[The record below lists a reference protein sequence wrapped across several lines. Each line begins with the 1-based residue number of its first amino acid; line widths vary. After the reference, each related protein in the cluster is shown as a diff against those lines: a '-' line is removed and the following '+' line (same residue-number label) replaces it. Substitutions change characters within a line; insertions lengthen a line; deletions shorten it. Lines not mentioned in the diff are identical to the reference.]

1 MIKFLDLH
9 KINNRF
15 RDAFQAAFSKS
26 LDDAHFILGNNVT
39 KFENEFAAYCG
50 TTYCVGTANGLDA
63 LTLILKGYI
72 HLGKLEKGDR
82 VVVPANT
89 FIATI
94 LSVLHAELVP
104 VLVEP
109 NPDTYNISVDTDKAI
124 FVDAKAIVMVHLYGQ
139 LADVENFNKIAKIYN
154 CLLIEDAAQAHGAEA
169 NSTIENSN
177 SNSDIYKDA
186 KPKVKNQKPK
196 AIRDVSNSNSNSG
209 SISNSNSL
217 RAGNLSH
224 AAAFSFYPSKNLG
237 ALGDG
242 GAVTTN
248 DSELV
253 EVLKLLRNYG
263 SEVKYTNKIIGFNS
277 RLDDMQA
284 AFLSI
289 KLKSLDK
296 DNQRRRAIAKAYL
309 NGIHNSKLKLPYYDG
324 SENHVFYAFVIEVAD
339 RDHFINFLEKHNI
352 EWLIH
357 YPIPPHEQ
365 KALQSFSHFNFALT
379 EKIHK
384 RIISLPMSPV
394 LTDKEI
400 QTVIDVLNTY

>member
-15 RDAFQAAFSKS
+15 RNELQESFNKS
-26 LDDAHFILGNNVT
+26 LDDAHFILGTNVT
-39 KFENEFAAYCG
+39 TFENEFAAYCG
-50 TTYCVGTANGLDA
+50 TKFCVGTANGLDA

-72 HLGKLEKGDR
+72 ALGQLKKGDK
-82 VVVPANT
+82 VIVPANT

-109 NPDTYNISVDTDKAI
+109 NSDIYNISLDSDLSI
-124 FVDAKAIVMVHLYGQ
+124 YSDAKALIMVHLYGQ
-139 LADVENFNKIAKIYN
+139 LADVEVFQKVAKDFNL
-154 CLLIEDAAQAHGAEA
+154 LLIEDAAQAHGASC
-169 NSTIENSN
+169 NLG
-177 SNSDIYKDA
+177 K
-186 KPKVKNQKPK
+186 
-196 AIRDVSNSNSNSG
+196 
-209 SISNSNSL
+209 
-217 RAGNLSH
+217 AGNLSH
-224 AAAFSFYPSKNLG
+224 AAAFSFYPTKNLG

-242 GAVTTN
+242 GGITTN

-253 EVLKLLRNYG
+253 DVLKLLRNYG
-263 SEVKYTNKIIGFNS
+263 SEKKYTNKIIGFNS

-289 KLKSLDK
+289 KLKVLDA
-296 DNQRRRAIAKAYL
+296 DNERRRAIAKRYL
-309 NGIHNSKLKLPYYDG
+309 EGINNSKLKLPFYNG
-324 SENHVFYAFVIEVAD
+324 SKNHVFYAFVMEVED
-339 RDHFINFLEKHNI
+339 RDYFIAFLDKNQI

-357 YPIPPHEQ
+357 YPIPPHQ
-365 KALQSFSHFNFALT
+365 QQALKSLLHFNLPLT

-394 LTDKEI
+394 MTDEEI